1 MQKEQ
6 NFVKLWQNVD
16 TLKYHLYPSLTITSQ
31 DITFYNLLIDKLL
44 GLKVQSQTKRNENKS
59 VAEFQHDFK
68 GSLFQVSPATVRGF
82 SVTIQNA
89 DVTIHLKKLVLTCD
103 QSPFC
108 KVEFRSSFLQR
119 FGYLGAV
126 QKINQ
131 FLKENIIS
139 AYQIK
144 ISEIH
149 LHCDVQGYTFSVLDF
164 HRIKSRSRN
173 NRYYNDEN
181 SSTDSFYQNGRK
193 FQGFMRGGGD
203 YLMRVYNKTKE
214 IKKFPNKSFIE
225 TLWKTHPCYDS
236 SKEVFRIE
244 FQLRREKLKNMVIN
258 DEILDGFEVILNN
271 LNNIWSRCLEDFS
284 LRDLDDK
291 NTLEIMLG
299 YKTAKDGSKLLLESE
314 TVRKRFQ
321 RSEIHPLWHTIKT
334 FNGHV
339 KTDVIETFK
348 KPFTTDFLYVHNAF
362 KAFLSTTLSHY
373 GNVLPSTIC
382 DAMNKIEEYTNFK
395 HERTVIQDVYS
406 KRLDRFNR
414 LEKLGKDDEILYEQK
429 HTFVNRVFD
438 HIEQS
443 YDHMYHWDVSYDS
456 NDYFIKK
463 FQKFLGE
470 AV

>member
-1 MQKEQ
+1 MQNEAKY
-6 NFVKLWQNVD
+6 VKLHQNVD
-16 TLKYHLYPSLTITSQ
+16 TLKYHLYPSLMITSK

-44 GLKVQSQTKRNENKS
+44 GIKTQSQTNRNQNKS
-59 VAEFQHDFK
+59 VAQFQHDFK
-68 GSLFQVSPATVRGF
+68 GFSFQVSPSTVRGF

-89 DVTIHLKKLVLTCD
+89 DVTIHLKKITITCD
-103 QSPFC
+103 QNPFC

-119 FGYLGAV
+119 HGYLGAV
-126 QKINQ
+126 QQINK

-139 AYQIK
+139 AFQIK

-149 LHCDVQGYTFSVLDF
+149 LQCDVQGYTFSVLDF

-173 NRYYNDEN
+173 NRYYNDES

-214 IKKFPNKSFIE
+214 IQKFPNKGFIQ
-225 TLWKTHPCYDS
+225 TLWKMNPCYDET
-236 SKEVFRIE
+236 KEVFRIE

-258 DEILDGFEVILNN
+258 DEVLDGFEVILNN
-271 LNNIWSRCLEDFS
+271 LNNIWGRCLDDFS
-284 LRDLDDK
+284 LRDLDDDK
-291 NTLEIMLG
+291 TIQIMLG
-299 YKTAKDGSKLLLESE
+299 KNFKTSDCLSFE
-314 TVRKRFQ
+314 TVKTWFR
-321 RSEIHPLWHTIKT
+321 RSEVHPLWDTIKT

-373 GNVLPSTIC
+373 GDILPSTIC
-382 DAMNKIEEYTNFK
+382 DAMNKVEEYTQNK
-395 HERTVIQDVYS
+395 HDLTVVQDIYS

-414 LEKLGKDDEILYEQK
+414 LEKLGKDDEILYQQK

-443 YDHMYHWDVSYDS
+443 YDHMYHWDVAYDS
-456 NDYFIKK
+456 KDYFIKK
-463 FQKFLGE
+463 FQNFLGE